1 MQSFCSGW
9 GKLFDS
15 LLEWAHPVVKWGTL
29 NFDGLDCRWYFQ
41 LNSAL
46 CLLPIG
52 INVNLEIF
60 FFFQKGGA
68 SCKGVCT
75 DSGFVKDLKND
86 LDHLFLC

>member
-1 MQSFCSGW
+1 M
-9 GKLFDS
+9 
-15 LLEWAHPVVKWGTL
+15 VKWGTL

-60 FFFQKGGA
+60 FFFRRAELVAKECVLIQ
-68 SCKGVCT
+68 
-75 DSGFVKDLKND
+75 DLSRT
-86 LDHLFLC
+86 

>member
-1 MQSFCSGW
+1 M
-9 GKLFDS
+9 
-15 LLEWAHPVVKWGTL
+15 VKWGTL

-60 FFFQKGGA
+60 FFFRMVELVAKECVLIQ
-68 SCKGVCT
+68 
-75 DSGFVKDLKND
+75 DLSRT
-86 LDHLFLC
+86 

>member
-1 MQSFCSGW
+1 M
-9 GKLFDS
+9 
-15 LLEWAHPVVKWGTL
+15 VKWGTL

-60 FFFQKGGA
+60 FFFRRVELVAKECVLIQ
-68 SCKGVCT
+68 
-75 DSGFVKDLKND
+75 DLSRT
-86 LDHLFLC
+86 